1 MHFLTTLT
9 LLTTAM
15 VAQVHSYAMPL
26 SCSGVCTNTHDPS
39 LIRRSSDGTYY
50 RFATGGRMPIFTS
63 PALTGPW
70 KQVGTVLSGAAKVP
84 GQNTDLWAP
93 DVSLVGSTYY
103 LFYSA
108 SSFGS
113 QNSQIGLA
121 TSKTLDPGSWTDLGS
136 VFSSK
141 NGDKYNAI
149 DAQLLQLGPSNHVVN
164 FGSFWQD
171 LFQFD
176 IDITRPTIAKTAARQ
191 LVYNATGAHAV
202 EAAYMVQR
210 EGMFYMFF
218 SAGKCCGYDR
228 DRPAKGDEYSIRVCA
243 SKTHN
248 GGFKD
253 KEGRDCL
260 KNGGT
265 VVLAS
270 HDNIYGPGG
279 QGVYLDPREGWLLY
293 YHYVDTKV
301 GYGDGQ
307 KRLGINK
314 INWSGGWPSV

>member
-1 MHFLTTLT
+1 MHFFTTLAI
-9 LLTTAM
+9 LVSAL
-15 VAQVHSYAMPL
+15 VAHVHAFAQPL

-39 LIRRSSDGTYY
+39 LIRRSSDGKYY

-70 KQVGTVLSGAAKVP
+70 TQVGTVLSGAAKVP

-93 DVSLVGSTYY
+93 DVSQVGDTYY

-113 QNSQIGLA
+113 QNSNIGLA
-121 TSKTLDPGSWTDLGS
+121 TSKTMDPGSWTDVGA

-141 NGDKYNAI
+141 NGDRYNSI
-149 DAQLLQLGPSNHVVN
+149 DAQLMNTGSGYVVN

-171 LFQFD
+171 LFQFN
-176 IDITRPTIAKTAARQ
+176 IDLARPTAGKGTPVQ
-191 LVYNATGAHAV
+191 LIYNATGAHAV
-202 EAAYMVQR
+202 EAAYMVKR
-210 EGMFYMFF
+210 ESYFYMFF

-228 DRPAKGDEYSIRVCA
+228 DRPAKGEEYSIRVCRSQRA
-243 SKTHN
+243 N
-248 GGFKD
+248 GGFVDKD
-253 KEGRDCL
+253 GRDCL

-265 VVLAS
+265 VVLSS
-270 HDNIYGPGG
+270 HNNIYGPGG

-293 YHYVDTKV
+293 YHYVDTNV

-314 INWSGGWPSV
+314 ISWGGGWPSV